1 MFLRIAILILSLAY
15 GIILLVGAG
24 FLTGG
29 GHAVLALVP
38 LATGPLGYIPA
49 HFSSAFHDPNSSLI
63 SYARTADQVVFIL
76 AVIGWPV
83 AAGFAAWRARRSFMI
98 LMGLYYLAI
107 VASWMYMVVDSP
119 RYLIKVE
126 SLFHMVSVLVYI
138 LFFIGGQT
146 ALWRIH
152 SGRSFPK
159 LNNKGRS
166 EVGA

>member
-1 MFLRIAILILSLAY
+1 MFLRITILILSLAY
-15 GIILLVGAG
+15 GIILFAGAG

-29 GHAVLALVP
+29 GHAFLAIVP

-49 HFSSAFHDPNSSLI
+49 HFSSAFHDPNSALI
-63 SYARTADQVVFIL
+63 PYAGTADQVISIL

-83 AAGFAAWRARRSFMI
+83 AAGFAAWRARRSFLI

-119 RYLIKVE
+119 RHLIKLV
-126 SLFHMVSVLVYI
+126 SLSHPVSVLVYI

-146 ALWRIH
+146 ALWCIQ
-152 SGRSFPK
+152 SGRLFPK
-159 LNNKGRS
+159 PNKS
-166 EVGA
+166 